1 MAGKSETHPMN
12 ATSTELQN
20 DVDEARQTGQKTLIF
35 ARRLDTIGR
44 QTEQFLCNQ
53 LDQLERAIDEFE
65 TEKAAWRRQYCRESQ
80 ELARQREEIQQL
92 IESSTSGPASDN
104 VSGVPA
110 ARMKDATAEKDARKS
125 GTDPL
130 RFLIQAGNAT
140 SMQVGLLL
148 FEISKLNRDM
158 GGRGLRFEID
168 DIRTPRKG
176 LLSRLTGSEGG
187 SQILE
192 LAVFPTV
199 PLSARGVHVDLD
211 VEVTDHLEDWIT
223 FKSQLLKSSLVNT
236 ELVEVFRN
244 SQCVKDQQTRNTLR
258 EAVSSAESKR
268 TVQGQQND
276 FSGTTHWATSAID
289 AIRQQAARLENCY
302 EQLSLDCGLL
312 MHVGIHSGPVKKS
325 VK

>member
-1 MAGKSETHPMN
+1 MN
-12 ATSTELQN
+12 ATSIEPLTNL
-20 DVDEARQTGQKTLIF
+20 DEARQTGQKTLMF

-44 QTEQFLCNQ
+44 QTEQFLCDQ
-53 LDQLERAIDEFE
+53 LGQLERAIDEFE
-65 TEKAAWRRQYCRESQ
+65 SEKAAWRRQYCRESQ
-80 ELARQREEIQQL
+80 ELARQREEIQRL
-92 IESSTSGPASDN
+92 MESNASGLQTN
-104 VSGVPA
+104 SGTGLPVARTKEA
-110 ARMKDATAEKDARKS
+110 AAEKDARKS

-168 DIRTPRKG
+168 DIRAPRKG
-176 LLSRLTGSEGG
+176 LLSRLTRTEGG

-192 LAVFPTV
+192 LTVFPTV
-199 PLSARGVHVDLD
+199 PLSARGVHVSLD
-211 VEVTDHLEDWIT
+211 VEETDHLEDWIT

-236 ELVEVFRN
+236 DLAEVFRSSKSIKN
-244 SQCVKDQQTRNTLR
+244 QKTRNTVK
-258 EAVSSAESKR
+258 EAVNSAESKR
-268 TVQGQQND
+268 TAQGQQND
-276 FSGTTHWATSAID
+276 FSGTTRWATSAID

-312 MHVGIHSGPVKKS
+312 MHIGIPSRPVEKS
-325 VK
+325 EK

>member
-1 MAGKSETHPMN
+1 MAGKSDSHPMN
-12 ATSTELQN
+12 ATSMELQN
-20 DVDEARQTGQKTLIF
+20 DVDEARQTGQKMLMF

-65 TEKAAWRRQYCRESQ
+65 SEKSAWRRQYCRESQ
-80 ELARQREEIQQL
+80 ELARQREEIQRL
-92 IESSTSGPASDN
+92 MESSASGPAVDS
-104 VSGVPA
+104 VTGVPA
-110 ARMKDATAEKDARKS
+110 ARMRDAAAEKDARMS

-130 RFLIQAGNAT
+130 RFLIQAGTAT

-192 LAVFPTV
+192 LTVFPNV
-199 PLSARGVHVDLD
+199 PLSARGVHVALD
-211 VEVTDHLEDWIT
+211 VEGTDHLEDWIT
-223 FKSQLLKSSLVNT
+223 FKSQLLKSSLGNT
-236 ELVEVFRN
+236 DLVEVFRN
-244 SQCVKDQQTRNTLR
+244 SQSVKGQQTRNTVK
-258 EAVSSAESKR
+258 EAVTSAESKR
-268 TVQGQQND
+268 NAQGQQNT

-289 AIRQQAARLENCY
+289 AIRQQSARLENCY

-312 MHVGIHSGPVKKS
+312 MHVGIHSRSEEKAAK
-325 VK
+325 